1 MRISIVNSILLGSL
15 VATWALGGCS
25 SAEAP
30 GSSESSE
37 QSGTVGLEL
46 ELGAG
51 VAIDSVSYTV
61 VGPNSF
67 SKTGTINVKDSLKV
81 SAIISGLPFG
91 AGYSL
96 ALTGKTTDG
105 QGTCAGSASF
115 DIDSATTKEVTVHL
129 TCDIQP
135 KTGSILVNGTVNAC
149 PRIDGIDASP
159 AEVAVNGSV
168 ALQGSAADVD
178 NAPAALTYSWSA
190 STGVVSDAAGVAA
203 MFTCT
208 KVGKATVTLRVSDG
222 DTACSSHQ
230 SVDITCSDPITI
242 SPIKHVIVL
251 IGENR
256 TFDHVYGTYVPR
268 PGQTVSNLL
277 SKGIINADG
286 TPGPN
291 YQQAIQ
297 SSAAPEAAYYVGAAS
312 KTPYEVLPPPTTGGT
327 PSAPQAAAPP
337 FISADIAAAVIT
349 DLDPADL
356 VLTTTGASGL
366 PARVT
371 DTRITNAANLQG
383 GPFQMTGPTMP
394 YDAYTGDTTHR
405 FYQMWQQ
412 SDCAVANATPDNP
425 VGCLSDLYPFVITS
439 FSTANNG
446 VGNSMAFFNV
456 QNGDAPLFKDWADKY
471 AMSDNFHQSVQGGT
485 GANHSMIGFGDA
497 VAWTDGNGHPATPSA
512 NLIANPNP
520 RPNTN
525 NNYTVDGAFSNC
537 SDPTAPG
544 VGPVVSYLGTL
555 PHRPSPNCD
564 PNTYYYLNNTNPAY
578 QPDGTL
584 KTTGTFV
591 PPTKQR
597 SIGDTLRES
606 NISWRFYGGLYNRAV
621 KGLSGYCQICNP
633 FEYQQS
639 VMADAAER
647 NEHIKDTVDMYA
659 DISSGKLPAVSF
671 AHPDGV
677 LDGHPQSSKLGLYEA
692 YVKNILNKL
701 HANPQLE
708 ASTLVIV
715 TFDEGGGYYDSGFIQ
730 PIDFFGDGPRI
741 PLIAI
746 SPYSMGGKIS
756 HNYADHT
763 SILKFIERNWSL
775 SPVSNRSRDN
785 LPNPIVA
792 ANNPYVPV
800 NMPAVDDLFDLF
812 DFSHSGS

>member
-1 MRISIVNSILLGSL
+1 MRTSIISGVLLGSL
-15 VATWALGGCS
+15 VAGWALSGCS
-25 SAEAP
+25 SAEGP
-30 GSSESSE
+30 GSAESAE

-46 ELGAG
+46 QLGAG
-51 VAIDSVSYTV
+51 IAIDSVSYTI

-67 SKTGTINVKDSLKV
+67 SKVGSIDVKNSQKV
-81 SAIISGLPFG
+81 SAIISGLPLG
-91 AGYSL
+91 KGYSL
-96 ALTGKTTDG
+96 SLTGNTTDAS
-105 QGTCAGSASF
+105 GTCAGSATF
-115 DIDSATTKEVTVHL
+115 DIESATTQPVTVHL

-135 KTGSILVNGTVNAC
+135 KTGAILVNGSVNAC

-168 ALQGSAADVD
+168 TLQANAVDIDHAPSALG
-178 NAPAALTYSWSA
+178 YSWSA
-190 STGVVSDAAGVAA
+190 SSGAISDTAGAAAQ
-203 MFTCT
+203 FTCT
-208 KVGKATVTLRVSDG
+208 KVGKATITLKAADG
-222 DTACSSHQ
+222 DSACNSHQ
-230 SVDITCSDPITI
+230 TVEITCSDPITV

-256 TFDHVYGTYVPR
+256 TFDHVYATYVPR

-291 YQQAIQ
+291 YQQSIQ
-297 SSAAPEAAYYVGAAS
+297 ASAAPEAGYYIGAAS
-312 KTPYEVLPPPTTGGT
+312 KTPYDVLPPPTTAGT
-327 PSAPQAAAPP
+327 PTAPRDTAPP
-337 FISADIAAAVIT
+337 FTSAAIAAAFIT
-349 DLDPADL
+349 DLDPSDL

-371 DTRITNAANLQG
+371 DTRIPNAEHLPA
-383 GPFQMTGPTMP
+383 GPFQLTSATMP
-394 YDAYTGDTTHR
+394 YDAYTGDPLHR

-412 SDCAVANATPDNP
+412 SDCALANATAENP
-425 VGCLSDLYPFVITS
+425 SGCRSDLYPFVLIS
-439 FSTANNG
+439 ASTANNG
-446 VGNSMAFFNV
+446 TSNSMAFFNV
-456 QNGDAPLFKDWADKY
+456 QNGDAPLFKEWADKY

-485 GANHSMIGFGDA
+485 GANHSMLGFADA
-497 VAWTDGNGHPATPSA
+497 VAWTDGNGHPVAPPA
-512 NLIANPNP
+512 NMIANPNP

-525 NNYTVDGAFSNC
+525 NNYTIDGAFSNC

-544 VGPVVSYLGTL
+544 VGPIVNYLGAL
-555 PHRPSPNCD
+555 PHRPSPNCEA
-564 PNTYYYLNNTNPAY
+564 NTYYYLNNTNPAY

-621 KGLSGYCQICNP
+621 QGLSGYCQICNP
-633 FEYQQS
+633 FEYQTS
-639 VMADAAER
+639 VMADPAER
-647 NEHIKDTVDMYA
+647 SEHIKDTVDMYA
-659 DISSGKLPAVSF
+659 DIASGKLPAVSF

-677 LDGHPQSSKLGLYEA
+677 LDGHPQSSKLNLYEA
-692 YVKNILNKL
+692 YVKNILAKL
-701 HANPQLE
+701 HANPALE

-715 TFDEGGGYYDSGFIQ
+715 TFDEGGAYYDSGFIQ

-741 PLIAI
+741 PMIAI
-746 SPYSMGGKIS
+746 SPYSTGGKIS

-763 SILKFIERNWSL
+763 SILKFIERNWTL
-775 SPVSNRSRDN
+775 SPVTNRSRDN
-785 LPNPIVA
+785 LPNPIA
-792 ANNPYVPV
+792 DANDPYVPT

-812 DFSHSGS
+812 DFSHSSR